1 MMVVLLFF
9 IFLDSILLIV
19 FACPETS
26 GDNHYICALTHADNL
41 WWLLLFLFPWCGIIN
56 WVYML
61 WACLQW
67 LLYYRCICVQR
78 INRVYIVY
86 TCIFICKHEL
96 YTPFSICFLPI
107 DHLVST
113 MYVTFKLCF
122 SIKQTPFAFNKV
134 FWVSTMSGVQN

>member
-67 LLYYRCICVQR
+67 LLYNRCICVER
-78 INRVYIVY
+78 INRVYIHVY
-86 TCIFICKHEL
+86 L
-96 YTPFSICFLPI
+96 YANMNYI
-107 DHLVST
+107 HL
-113 MYVTFKLCF
+113 F
-122 SIKQTPFAFNKV
+122 PFAFYQSVISFQQSFKI
-134 FWVSTMSGVQN
+134 STMFIFFNNLHLLFNNLR